1 MKTTTIMNAV
11 NFFEQHAG
19 QLHTSQAIRL
29 GIAPRTLYAL
39 RDAGRI
45 EEVTRGVY
53 RLTGAYT
60 SEHADLVQ
68 VALRISKGV
77 ICLVSALAFHGLTTQ
92 IPHEV
97 HVALP
102 LDAEKPRL
110 AYPPVRLFWLS
121 KPAHSA
127 GAEEHLLDGVTVR
140 IYSREKTIADCFK
153 YRNKIGLSLAM
164 EALREALTQGCKPET
179 LLEFAHIDRVEKVL
193 RPYLEAM
200 L

>member
-1 MKTTTIMNAV
+1 MKTNTIENAMTL
-11 NFFEQHAG
+11 FEQHAG
-19 QLHTSQAIRL
+19 QLRTSQAIRL

-53 RLTGAYT
+53 RLPGAPV
-60 SEHADLVQ
+60 SEYADLVQ
-68 VALRISKGV
+68 VALRIPKGV

-97 HVALP
+97 FVALP

-121 KPAHSA
+121 RPAYEA
-127 GAEEHLLDGVTVR
+127 GVEERVLDGVTVR
-140 IYSREKTIADCFK
+140 LYSREKTIADCFK
-153 YRNKIGLSLAM
+153 YRNKTGLSLAL
-164 EALREALTQGCKPET
+164 EALKEGLGQGCKPET
-179 LLEFAHIDRVEKVL
+179 LLEFARTDRVEKVM
-193 RPYLEAM
+193 RPYLEA
-200 L
+200 LL